1 MFFFIFHFLFPL
13 IFFIL
18 HYLPPLF
25 IIFLIRQR
33 ITVALDLTNLILQNP
48 EAVHII
54 SEDENKLIEFID
66 VLIRII
72 KFYLNLMCFNESDED
87 TDGNGKYKNL
97 KL

>member
-1 MFFFIFHFLFPL
+1 M
-13 IFFIL
+13 
-18 HYLPPLF
+18 
-25 IIFLIRQR
+25 
-33 ITVALDLTNLILQNP
+33 ILQNP

-87 TDGNGKYKNL
+87 TDGNGKYRNKPFQFL
-97 KL
+97 IWIFSRISILGIDSRLAGLRFP